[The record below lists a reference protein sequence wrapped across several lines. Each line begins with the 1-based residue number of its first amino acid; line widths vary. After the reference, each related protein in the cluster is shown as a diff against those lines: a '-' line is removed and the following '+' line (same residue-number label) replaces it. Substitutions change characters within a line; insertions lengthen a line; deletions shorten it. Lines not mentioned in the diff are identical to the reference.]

1 MVKIKSIRGRMDDNE
16 PNPVDVHVGKRIRL
30 RRTILHITQQQMAD
44 MLGLTFQQVQKY
56 EKGAN
61 RVGASRLWDISKV
74 LKVPMDF
81 FFEDMEDGVAQLSP
95 RMLNANPSIKMVA
108 EDTHSL
114 DDDPMKR
121 AETMELVRAY
131 YKIPN
136 RRVAKQLFDL
146 LVSLSKSTAGLAH
159 IDDRN
164 KDDDDD
170 E

>member
-1 MVKIKSIRGRMDDNE
+1 MVKGKSIRGRMDDNE
-16 PNPVDVHVGKRIRL
+16 PNPIDVHVGKRIRL

-44 MLGLTFQQVQKY
+44 RLGLTFQQVQKY

-74 LKVPMDF
+74 LKVPMGF
-81 FFEDMEDGVAQLSP
+81 FFEDMDDDVARLSP
-95 RMLNANPSIKMVA
+95 RMLSIDPDVMMVA
-108 EDTHSL
+108 EKSHSL
-114 DDDPMKR
+114 DEDPMKR
-121 AETMELVRAY
+121 AETLELVRAY

-146 LVSLSKSTAGLAH
+146 MVALSKSTAGLAH
-159 IDDRN
+159 VDERDA
-164 KDDDDD
+164 DDDN

>member
-1 MVKIKSIRGRMDDNE
+1 MAIGKSIRGRVDDNE

-74 LKVPMDF
+74 LQVPMGF
-81 FFEDMEDGVAQLSP
+81 FFEDMDADVALMSP
-95 RMLNANPSIKMVA
+95 RMLNHSGGPMFVA
-108 EDTHSL
+108 EDDRGL
-114 DDDPMKR
+114 DEDPMSR
-121 AETMELVRAY
+121 AETLELVRAY

-136 RRVAKQLFDL
+136 RSLAKQLFDL
-146 LVSLSKSTAGLAH
+146 IVALSRSTAGLARV
-159 IDDRN
+159 DERME
-164 KDDDDD
+164 DDD
-170 E
+170 